1 MFQHLQ
7 VEVYS
12 QRLSFHIL
20 EKLVRRLQFCMSL
33 HLQIAIFISKTY
45 VCRYVKD
52 TNIRYKNVIWCASS
66 KHYIVS
72 IRKSSHIT
80 VIIITIWLKFSAF
93 FLLNERV
100 RTITIQKILKSTRSS
115 NKRSI
120 SHRSFY
126 IRFRCKPVPIK

>member
-20 EKLVRRLQFCMSL
+20 EKLVRRLQFCMPL
-33 HLQIAIFISKTY
+33 HLQIAIFISN
-45 VCRYVKD
+45 VCTYVKD
-52 TNIRYKNVIWCASS
+52 TNIKYKNVFWYASS

-80 VIIITIWLKFSAF
+80 VIIITIWLKFSPF